1 MANPSSFS
9 ANFLAT
15 MMPTMGKKKDLPY
28 GPITVD
34 AEEKKRLLEEADRVR
49 KELAVPQTDIN
60 PAGAKP
66 NVDQDQPFREQMK
79 GREVLLRREA
89 GDLLGA
95 QEQMQDPNYQLGS
108 GSSLRK
114 TPQPIAPEWTKMN
127 RASRRLRRKGFTA
140 QAAQMASMAELER
153 LGTPN
158 LTTQEQ
164 RNRMAFMDMER
175 DAKEYDKKKT
185 EDIFDQYMRMRM
197 QKEMGSANTLPI

>member
-1 MANPSSFS
+1 MALQSLSYS
-9 ANFLAT
+9 DFLA
-15 MMPTMGKKKDLPY
+15 PTMPRMDEKKVLPFD
-28 GPITVD
+28 PRAI
-34 AEEKKRLLEEADRVR
+34 AAQEKKRLLEEADRVR